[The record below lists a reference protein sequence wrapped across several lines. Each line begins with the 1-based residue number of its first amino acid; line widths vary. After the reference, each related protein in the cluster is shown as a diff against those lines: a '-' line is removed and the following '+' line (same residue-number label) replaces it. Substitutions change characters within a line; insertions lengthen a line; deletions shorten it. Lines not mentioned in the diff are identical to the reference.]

1 MPNHCEN
8 HTTFQGSLTDIEAI
22 LAIINSTKVPAISN
36 LVPMP
41 AELRDIESRFSD
53 DATLPKWVEEKYANG
68 EMTAD
73 EYNERVSEVER
84 LSAAY
89 ASNRAKYGYKDW
101 YDWATADENWGTKW
115 GDYDHFG
122 EYPKIEPEY
131 QNLSQLSFSYQTA
144 WGPFSESFWL
154 KVSEQFPNVLIINSY
169 SESGMCFMGA
179 IAVRNGQAFEAHDS
193 DIFDGFPEDG
203 EADDYDQKYMDY
215 IEKLDDRRSEL
226 QDICGNALLSYE
238 DNNET
243 RKEGV

>member
-22 LAIINSTKVPAISN
+22 LTIINSTKVPAISN

-101 YDWATADENWGTKW
+101 YDWCCDKWGSKW
-115 GDYDHFG
+115 GDYDTIYL
-122 EYPKIEPEY
+122 EEMETP
-131 QNLSQLSFSYQTA
+131 NLRAYRYTTA
-144 WGPFSESFWL
+144 WSPITEAIRKFAR
-154 KVSEQFPNVLIINSY
+154 KFPNLVFINTF
-169 SESGMCFMGA
+169 EEGGMGFLGA
-179 IAVRNGQAFEAHDS
+179 IAVINEDFYEAEDSYPEIDWDS
-193 DIFDGFPEDG
+193 DDPGFEKVEEAQVGCVRTVLHCALEDSGITFD
-203 EADDYDQKYMDY
+203 
-215 IEKLDDRRSEL
+215 
-226 QDICGNALLSYE
+226 
-238 DNNET
+238 ET
-243 RKEGV
+243 TFDPFFRVTA